1 VRSVLV
7 LAALGV
13 LATGGFA
20 QEPPSEDPA
29 PAGGEQDLPPQETPP
44 EPQPQETPPAPQPQE
59 TPEPKSQPQDTPPDP
74 QPQETPPEPQP
85 QPQPQP
91 QETPPE
97 PDPIPAEVQ
106 PGPAAGATAP
116 PADASATPA
125 AEPAPSHPPVTWP
138 LSSDGILAHLHAVA
152 ARSPELAV
160 VQLLGQS
167 VGGREIAA
175 LRLGVRAAEGAPAKP
190 VLLLVDFQGSASAGP
205 EAMLELAWQ
214 LTQDFAHD
222 ERVRALLTQAEL
234 VLAPALD
241 PDVRSAPGNAVGAV
255 PASARTVRFERN
267 FPSGWQPD
275 AVRPGSGRISLAQ
288 PETLAAAR
296 FLTELGGCGV
306 LLGFV
311 PSAPRG
317 TPYAGSELPAADREV
332 FAKLGAAL
340 EVEGGSS
347 LVPWF
352 ELGTGGGGLFD
363 FAYQARGIYPLA
375 FALPSEEELA
385 AGGLARFTA
394 EVRARVLRCLT
405 LLPRVEI
412 RQEGLE
418 RLASDTWQL
427 DVRIQNVGV
436 VPTASA
442 LALERSAR
450 SDVVLHLDGAK
461 LVATAKRPSS
471 DADYTDASFQV
482 RAPLSG
488 GTLAGGEGRWLRL
501 ILEAGAGADV
511 RVTASSPWAGSDAL
525 QVVLP

>member
-1 VRSVLV
+1 
-7 LAALGV
+7 
-13 LATGGFA
+13 
-20 QEPPSEDPA
+20 
-29 PAGGEQDLPPQETPP
+29 
-44 EPQPQETPPAPQPQE
+44 
-59 TPEPKSQPQDTPPDP
+59 
-74 QPQETPPEPQP
+74 
-85 QPQPQP
+85 
-91 QETPPE
+91 
-97 PDPIPAEVQ
+97 
-106 PGPAAGATAP
+106 
-116 PADASATPA
+116 
-125 AEPAPSHPPVTWP
+125 
-138 LSSDGILAHLHAVA
+138 
-152 ARSPELAV
+152 
-160 VQLLGQS
+160 
-167 VGGREIAA
+167 
-175 LRLGVRAAEGAPAKP
+175 VRAAAADAQGAPAKP

-241 PDVRSAPGNAVGAV
+241 PDARGAPESALGAV

-275 AVRPGSGRISLAQ
+275 AVRPGSGRISLAEV
-288 PETLAAAR
+288 ETLAAAR
-296 FLTELGGCGV
+296 FLTGLEGCAV
-306 LLGFV
+306 LLGFT

-317 TPYAGSELPAADREV
+317 APYPGADLPAADREV

-340 EVEGGSS
+340 ELDGASP

-363 FAYQARGIYPLA
+363 FAYQARGMYPLA
-375 FALPSEEELA
+375 FTLPSEEELA
-385 AGGLARFTA
+385 AGGLAPFTA
-394 EVRARVLRCLT
+394 AVRARVLRCLT

-427 DVRIQNVGV
+427 DVRIQNVGI

-442 LALERSAR
+442 LALHRDAR
-450 SDVVLHLDGAK
+450 SDVALRLDGAK

-471 DADYTDASFQV
+471 GAPYTDASFQV

-501 ILEAGAGADV
+501 ILEAGPGADV

>member
-1 VRSVLV
+1 
-7 LAALGV
+7 
-13 LATGGFA
+13 
-20 QEPPSEDPA
+20 
-29 PAGGEQDLPPQETPP
+29 
-44 EPQPQETPPAPQPQE
+44 
-59 TPEPKSQPQDTPPDP
+59 
-74 QPQETPPEPQP
+74 
-85 QPQPQP
+85 
-91 QETPPE
+91 
-97 PDPIPAEVQ
+97 
-106 PGPAAGATAP
+106 
-116 PADASATPA
+116 
-125 AEPAPSHPPVTWP
+125 
-138 LSSDGILAHLHAVA
+138 
-152 ARSPELAV
+152 
-160 VQLLGQS
+160 
-167 VGGREIAA
+167 
-175 LRLGVRAAEGAPAKP
+175 
-190 VLLLVDFQGSASAGP
+190 
-205 EAMLELAWQ
+205 MLELAWQ

-222 ERVRALLTQAEL
+222 ERVRALLTHAEL
-234 VLAPALD
+234 VLAPTLD
-241 PDVRSAPGNAVGAV
+241 PDARSAPGSATGAV
-255 PASARTVRFERN
+255 PAAARTVRFERN

-275 AVRPGSGRISLAQ
+275 AVRPGSGRITLAK

-296 FLTELGGCGV
+296 FLTELDGCAV

-317 TPYAGSELPAADREV
+317 APYAGAELPAADREV

-340 EVEGGSS
+340 ELDGASS

-375 FALPSEEELA
+375 FTLPSEEELA
-385 AGGLARFTA
+385 AGGLAGFTGA
-394 EVRARVLRCLT
+394 VRARVLRCLT

-442 LALERSAR
+442 LALHRAR

-471 DADYTDASFQV
+471 GAAYTDASFQV

-501 ILEAGAGADV
+501 ILEAGAGAEV
-511 RVTASSPWAGSDAL
+511 RVTASSPWSGSDAL
-525 QVVLP
+525 RVVLP

>member
-1 VRSVLV
+1 
-7 LAALGV
+7 
-13 LATGGFA
+13 
-20 QEPPSEDPA
+20 
-29 PAGGEQDLPPQETPP
+29 
-44 EPQPQETPPAPQPQE
+44 
-59 TPEPKSQPQDTPPDP
+59 
-74 QPQETPPEPQP
+74 
-85 QPQPQP
+85 
-91 QETPPE
+91 
-97 PDPIPAEVQ
+97 
-106 PGPAAGATAP
+106 
-116 PADASATPA
+116 
-125 AEPAPSHPPVTWP
+125 
-138 LSSDGILAHLHAVA
+138 LHALA
-152 ARSPELAV
+152 ERSPELAV
-160 VQLLGQS
+160 IELLGQS
-167 VGGREIAA
+167 AGGREIAA
-175 LRLGVRAAEGAPAKP
+175 LRLGVRAAEGAPTKP

-222 ERVRALLTQAEL
+222 ERVRALLTHAEL
-234 VLAPALD
+234 VLAPTLD
-241 PDVRSAPGNAVGAV
+241 PDARSAPGSAIGAV
-255 PASARTVRFERN
+255 SAAARTVRFERN

-275 AVRPGSGRISLAQ
+275 AVRPGSGRITLAK

-296 FLTELGGCGV
+296 FLTELDGCAV

-317 TPYAGSELPAADREV
+317 APYAGAELPAADREV

-340 EVEGGSS
+340 ELDGASS

-375 FALPSEEELA
+375 FTLPSEEELA
-385 AGGLARFTA
+385 AGGLAGFTGA
-394 EVRARVLRCLT
+394 VRARVLRCLT

-442 LALERSAR
+442 LALHRTR

-471 DADYTDASFQV
+471 GAAYTDASFQV

-501 ILEAGAGADV
+501 ILEAGAGAEV
-511 RVTASSPWAGSDAL
+511 RVTASSPWSGSDAL
-525 QVVLP
+525 RVVLP